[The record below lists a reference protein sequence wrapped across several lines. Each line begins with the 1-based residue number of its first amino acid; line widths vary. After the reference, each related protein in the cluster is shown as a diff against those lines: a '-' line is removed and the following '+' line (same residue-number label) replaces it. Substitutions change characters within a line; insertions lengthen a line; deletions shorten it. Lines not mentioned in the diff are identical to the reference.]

1 MTPAGRHRWQLRLVN
16 ASFVVLLLLAI
27 GLLHWISREYHLR
40 IDLTR
45 AASHSLS
52 PASVAVV
59 QRLKGPVRVSAYAS
73 ERDDLRRVIREF
85 IGRYQRHKAD
95 LVLEFVDPDVNP
107 QQARAAGI
115 QSDGELVIEHHGA
128 SERIVPSRLNE
139 ENLTNAFTRLG
150 HREERWVVFL
160 AGHGERSAERAA
172 NFDLSLWAQELR
184 KRGFRTRS
192 LSLGDHPQLPRNTS
206 VLVIAGPRARLLP
219 GEVKEIERYLAAGG
233 NLLWLHDPGPLHG
246 LDRLAERFGIEFP
259 PGVIVDLRSAQIT
272 RRTTAVIVARYGQH
286 PAVQNFGEQTLFID
300 AAAIGLP
307 ENEESRKTGRAPADR
322 WQRQVLFDTRAEAW
336 AETGPLRGRV
346 SFDKGRDT
354 AGPLNLAVALTRDV
368 QPTGENAARNARR
381 QQRVIVVGDGDFLA
395 NQYLANAGNLEMG
408 LSLINWLS
416 RDDAYVNIPVRTAS
430 DRVLTLSRT
439 AWIGTFVVFLLLL
452 PAGFIT
458 TGVLVWLRRRRR

>member
-1 MTPAGRHRWQLRLVN
+1 MTPTDRHRWQLRLVN

-27 GLLHWISREYHLR
+27 GLLHWVSREYHLR

-52 PASVAVV
+52 AASITVV
-59 QRLKGPVRVSAYAS
+59 QRLQGPVRVSAYAS

-95 LVLEFVDPDVNP
+95 IALAFIDPDANP
-107 QQARAAGI
+107 QQVREAGV
-115 QSDGELVIEHHGA
+115 QSDGELIIEHNSA

-172 NFDLSLWAQELR
+172 NFDLSLWAQEMR

-192 LSLGDHPQLPRNTS
+192 LSLGDHPQLPQNTS
-206 VLVIAGPRARLLP
+206 VLVIAGPRTRLLP
-219 GEVKEIERYLAAGG
+219 GEVKEIERFLQQGG

-246 LDRLAERFGIEFP
+246 LQRLAERLGIEFL
-259 PGVIVDLRSAQIT
+259 PGVIVDPRSAQIT
-272 RRTTAVIVARYGQH
+272 RRATAVIVARYGQH
-286 PAVQNFGEQTLFID
+286 PAVQNFSEQTIFVD
-300 AAAIGLP
+300 ATAIVLP
-307 ENEESRKTGRAPADR
+307 ESDDSRSAGRAAADR
-322 WQRQVLFDTRAEAW
+322 WHRQVLFDTRAEAW
-336 AETGPLRGRV
+336 AEIGPTRGRV
-346 SFDKGRDT
+346 AFDKGRDT

-368 QPTGENAARNARR
+368 QPAGDNATKNARR
-381 QQRVIVVGDGDFLA
+381 QQRVIVIGDGDFLA

-430 DRVLTLSRT
+430 DRVLTLSPT
-439 AWIGTFVVFLLLL
+439 AWIGTFVVFLLVL

-458 TGVLVWLRRRRR
+458 AGVLVWIKRRRR